1 MEVELAGG
9 ASQGFVDRPRAGIA
23 GSDLGA
29 RAAGDGIAGDGHHAI
44 LRVEAGGQ
52 R

>member
-1 MEVELAGG
+1 LPEVI
-9 ASQGFVDRPRAGIA
+9 SV
-23 GSDLGA
+23 A